1 MAFKWA
7 MYLGG
12 LPWLMLP
19 AVLVLTPQ
27 TTALQALATSL
38 ALAWAHL
45 PALLLLTGLTV
56 GLEALQPALARVL
69 PKPAALAVSALLLP
83 VLVLGI
89 LAMQYS
95 LGAQWLGLA

>member
-56 GLEALQPALARVL
+56 GLEALQPALARGAQ
-69 PKPAALAVSALLLP
+69 PAALAVSALLLP